1 MPRITR
7 LLAPGPE
14 ELTLSAGAMRARV
27 GQAGDAAALEFG
39 AGHGGHADGHGLRG
53 LFAFG
58 RGDHDVVQGLGCLL
72 GLGWRGGLGRSQ
84 LRGECLGEQRGGQ
97 KGGAGLVHGG
107 RCPGAGMGVTA
118 RGADALI
125 MIKNFDCVNKI

>member
-14 ELTLSAGAMRARV
+14 ELTLSAGAMRARSDRLV
-27 GQAGDAAALEFG
+27 TPRRSSSAPDMAVMLMGTVCAVCSRLVAVTTMSS
-39 AGHGGHADGHGLRG
+39 R
-53 LFAFG
+53 
-58 RGDHDVVQGLGCLL
+58 VLGVCW
-72 GLGWRGGLGRSQ
+72 GWAWRGGLGRSQ